1 MKKAISLA
9 LAALLCALCAGC
21 TQPDSQTLDL
31 YQGYGNFLKLIHL
44 NASSAEKQERM
55 DAFAQVLEDSQPLD
69 KEFSLFAYYPD
80 YCLELKK
87 AGEAACVAI
96 VDVNGDYIDFYYVGE
111 DGTAD
116 PQLYRSHVTADQFR
130 KLVHQS

>member
-1 MKKAISLA
+1 MKKAFSLL
-9 LAALLCALCAGC
+9 LAAALCVLCAGC

-31 YQGYGNFLKLIHL
+31 YQGYGNNLKLIHL

-69 KEFSLFAYYPD
+69 KDFSLFAYYPD

-87 AGEAACVAI
+87 TGQASCVAV
-96 VDVNGDYIDFYYVGE
+96 VDVNGEYIDFYYAGE
-111 DGTAD
+111 DVAAE
-116 PQLYRSHVTADQFR
+116 PQLYRSNVTADQFR

>member
-1 MKKAISLA
+1 ML
-9 LAALLCALCAGC
+9 
-21 TQPDSQTLDL
+21 PDSQTLDL
-31 YQGYGNFLKLIHL
+31 YQGYGNNLKLIHL

-69 KEFSLFAYYPD
+69 KDFSLFAYYPD

-87 AGEAACVAI
+87 TGQSSCVAV
-96 VDVNGDYIDFYYVGE
+96 VDVNGEYIDFYYVGE
-111 DGTAD
+111 DVAAK
-116 PQLYRSHVTADQFR
+116 PQLYRSNVTADQFR

>member
-1 MKKAISLA
+1 MKKAFSLL
-9 LAALLCALCAGC
+9 LAAALCVLCAGC

-31 YQGYGNFLKLIHL
+31 YQGYGNNLKLIHL

-69 KEFSLFAYYPD
+69 PD

-87 AGEAACVAI
+87 TGQASCVAV
-96 VDVNGDYIDFYYVGE
+96 VDVNGEYIDFYYVGE
-111 DGTAD
+111 DVAAE
-116 PQLYRSHVTADQFR
+116 PQLYRSNVTADQFR

>member
-1 MKKAISLA
+1 MKKAFSLL
-9 LAALLCALCAGC
+9 LAAALCVLCAGC

-31 YQGYGNFLKLIHL
+31 YQSYGNNLKLIHL

-69 KEFSLFAYYPD
+69 KDFSLFAYYPD

-87 AGEAACVAI
+87 TGQASCVAV
-96 VDVNGDYIDFYYVGE
+96 VDVNGEYIDFYYVGE
-111 DGTAD
+111 DVAAE
-116 PQLYRSHVTADQFR
+116 PQLYRSNVTADQFR

>member
-1 MKKAISLA
+1 MKKAFSLL
-9 LAALLCALCAGC
+9 LAAALCVLCAGC

-31 YQGYGNFLKLIHL
+31 YQGYGNNLKLIHL

-69 KEFSLFAYYPD
+69 KDFSLFAYYPD
-80 YCLELKK
+80 YFLELKK
-87 AGEAACVAI
+87 TGQASCVAV
-96 VDVNGDYIDFYYVGE
+96 VDVNGEYIDFYYVGE
-111 DGTAD
+111 DVAAE
-116 PQLYRSHVTADQFR
+116 PQLYRSNVTADQFR

>member
-1 MKKAISLA
+1 MKKAFSLL
-9 LAALLCALCAGC
+9 LAAVLCVLCAGC

-31 YQGYGNFLKLIHL
+31 YQGYGNNLKLIHL

-69 KEFSLFAYYPD
+69 KDFSLFAYYPD

-87 AGEAACVAI
+87 TGQASCVAV
-96 VDVNGDYIDFYYVGE
+96 VDVNGEYIDFYYVGE
-111 DGTAD
+111 DVAAE
-116 PQLYRSHVTADQFR
+116 PHLYRSNVTADQFR